1 MSLTV
6 VIDGVECRVRAAQL
20 DATGEQFGLY
30 SAAEGARSDQE
41 VLCFVRNPL
50 QITAE
55 DNNPAE
61 FRVALFTHKDWPE
74 SQVFSLKEGKSSIG
88 LIFSLQALAS
98 ETGTFRANRMWNDYG
113 LLALAKLC
121 AGDSCSPGFQ
131 QCVRGE
137 NYAIT
142 ELYSDDTVVAI
153 FRACDCGLES
163 GTQDE
168 FLAYLYDRIPGFV
181 RLGLFLQAQ
190 EGSGRVRPYKS
201 NGLLKQLAQT
211 QSNLRVRRFASEF
224 PSNSKKFL
232 VDLMVE
238 TDPYEGH
245 PAFRFFLYYQVIE
258 SLLQDMFEEYYREF
272 VRLAGDPRFN
282 RATAMKD
289 LVAHLNDALSEKA
302 RLNVLVHANSSSG
315 AEFGIL
321 RDHCRRV
328 LDILVPTSPLIP
340 ATVQP
345 VGAAVPQPV
354 TPGSVQATPTAP
366 PALED
371 SAGAPVAPAP
381 AQPAEL
387 VAAQPVTPGSVQATP
402 TAPPALEDS
411 AGAPVAPAPAQ
422 PAELAI
428 RQVVTVQAAISASPG
443 PEDAAALLYSVRNV
457 LFHSFSR
464 VSSRE
469 DLDELVEQF
478 SLTICDLALNYTK
491 PAVKLSG

>member
-61 FRVALFTHKDWPE
+61 FRVALFTH
-74 SQVFSLKEGKSSIG
+74 KEGKSSIG

-153 FRACDCGLES
+153 FPACDCGLES

-211 QSNLRVRRFASEF
+211 QDRKS
-224 PSNSKKFL
+224 
-232 VDLMVE
+232 
-238 TDPYEGH
+238 T
-245 PAFRFFLYYQVIE
+245 
-258 SLLQDMFEEYYREF
+258 
-272 VRLAGDPRFN
+272 
-282 RATAMKD
+282 
-289 LVAHLNDALSEKA
+289 
-302 RLNVLVHANSSSG
+302 RLNSSH
-315 AEFGIL
+315 L
-321 RDHCRRV
+321 
-328 LDILVPTSPLIP
+328 
-340 ATVQP
+340 
-345 VGAAVPQPV
+345 
-354 TPGSVQATPTAP
+354 
-366 PALED
+366 
-371 SAGAPVAPAP
+371 
-381 AQPAEL
+381 
-387 VAAQPVTPGSVQATP
+387 
-402 TAPPALEDS
+402 
-411 AGAPVAPAPAQ
+411 
-422 PAELAI
+422 
-428 RQVVTVQAAISASPG
+428 
-443 PEDAAALLYSVRNV
+443 
-457 LFHSFSR
+457 
-464 VSSRE
+464 
-469 DLDELVEQF
+469 
-478 SLTICDLALNYTK
+478 
-491 PAVKLSG
+491 